1 MPNQEKKQ
9 QGLMKIIKAIHN
21 FTVNDDLEKYRR
33 SQANLGRLLG
43 TKQSEASYT
52 EFLIDDIPSE
62 WIHLNR
68 PHQNETIILYCHGGG
83 FFTGSLEYSRTLTT
97 KLASASSSDILSFN
111 YRLAPEHPSP
121 AGVSDALG
129 IRCKKCYSRWGFCRR

>member
-43 TKQSEASYT
+43 QSKAKHPT
-52 EFLIDDIPSE
+52 
-62 WIHLNR
+62 LN
-68 PHQNETIILYCHGGG
+68 
-83 FFTGSLEYSRTLTT
+83 F
-97 KLASASSSDILSFN
+97 
-111 YRLAPEHPSP
+111 
-121 AGVSDALG
+121 
-129 IRCKKCYSRWGFCRR
+129 